1 MNLYVG
7 TSGYPYKEWN
17 GAVEIKKRIG
27 SINQLFLRSSDD
39 PLVIKAIRRPSI
51 YPST

>member
-17 GAVEIKKRIG
+17 GSVEIKKRID
-27 SINQLFLRSSDD
+27 SFLVCSWNFTNETM
-39 PLVIKAIRRPSI
+39 RRH
-51 YPST
+51 